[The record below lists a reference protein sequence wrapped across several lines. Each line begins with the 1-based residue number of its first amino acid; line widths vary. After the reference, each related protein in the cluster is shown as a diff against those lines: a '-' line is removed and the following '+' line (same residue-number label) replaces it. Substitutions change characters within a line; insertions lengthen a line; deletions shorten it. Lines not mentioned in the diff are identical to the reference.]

1 MNQILDLT
9 KEKNYGLLN
18 LPAKILKEGNVV
30 VYPTDTVYGIGTI
43 VEENALRKLFAAKKR
58 DLNKPINVLISD
70 IKMIYE
76 VAEDISALELKIIK
90 NFFPGPLTII
100 LKKKKG
106 IPDILTAG
114 LDTVGV
120 RMPDNEIALKL
131 ISLVN
136 HPLATTS
143 ANISGKPSDTNIAAA
158 KKDLEASNVA
168 MFIDGGESKIGIPST
183 IVKVQNNEIII
194 LREGS
199 ISKEDILRKINE

>member
-1 MNQILDLT
+1 
-9 KEKNYGLLN
+9 
-18 LPAKILKEGNVV
+18 
-30 VYPTDTVYGIGTI
+30 
-43 VEENALRKLFAAKKR
+43 
-58 DLNKPINVLISD
+58 
-70 IKMIYE
+70 
-76 VAEDISALELKIIK
+76 
-90 NFFPGPLTII
+90 
-100 LKKKKG
+100 
-106 IPDILTAG
+106 
-114 LDTVGV
+114 
-120 RMPDNEIALKL
+120 MPDNEIALKL

-183 IVKVQNNEIII
+183 IVKVQNDEIII